1 MMLSDSLS
9 DLFSNS
15 INDSK
20 NKYQFSTITR
30 HAKSIITFRIFAPLT
45 HTDTGC
51 FKMSQ
56 LKSKVL
62 VCHRERKRERTCGKW
77 EEKLTQ
83 YIFTV
88 KTLCNHLGISR
99 ATLYRLI
106 QKGQLEPLHIGSSTR
121 FTENEVNNFITRQQ
135 KQSRVKEVGF

>member
-9 DLFSNS
+9 DS

-20 NKYQFSTITR
+20 NKYQISTINR
-30 HAKSIITFRIFAPLT
+30 HAKQIITFRIFAHLP

-56 LKSKVL
+56 LRSKIL
-62 VCHRERKRERTCGKW
+62 VCHRERKAKTW
-77 EEKLTQ
+77 EEKLKQ

-88 KTLCNHLGISR
+88 KTLCN
-99 ATLYRLI
+99 
-106 QKGQLEPLHIGSSTR
+106 
-121 FTENEVNNFITRQQ
+121 
-135 KQSRVKEVGF
+135 

>member
-20 NKYQFSTITR
+20 NKYQFSTVNR
-30 HAKSIITFRIFAPLT
+30 HAKQIITFRIFAHLH

-56 LKSKVL
+56 LKSKIL
-62 VCHRERKRERTCGKW
+62 VCHRERKEKKW
-77 EEKLTQ
+77 KEKLTQ
-83 YIFTV
+83 YIYTV
-88 KTLCNHLGISR
+88 KTLCNYLGISR

-135 KQSRVKEVGF
+135 KQSRIKEVGF